1 MRVHTRVAISMMNRR
16 NNPVR
21 KVYQISMCLG
31 GVGIVSL
38 SPSKHW
44 KTHQIVVIDIIKVF
58 RDVLIGVAII
68 LLLYIHIF
76 KAGRHEAPH
85 SITERGPSET
95 KVDHARGIKG
105 VVFFFIII
113 IIHIHHLRIALLLL
127 PQALHSGPRG
137 PRWCIVHFGCRTTT
151 PVDGYDGVL
160 GDLPFA
166 DRALMVLGV
175 HMEPL
180 VKTLPTE
187 EVTALGDNRFCRHV
201 KADITLKVGSVATL
215 LVVRLLVTTRRSHG
229 PGDGRLVHGCD
240 RISLCVAGGGR
251 GGWLFGPCGR
261 RGVAMRGVD
270 RVVAILGLRGRPTP

>member
-1 MRVHTRVAISMMNRR
+1 MRAHTRVAISMMNWR
-16 NNPVR
+16 NNAIR
-21 KVYQISMCLG
+21 KVYQISMHLG

-44 KTHQIVVIDIIKVF
+44 KTHQIVVIDLIKVF
-58 RDVLIGVAII
+58 RDVLKGVAII
-68 LLLYIHIF
+68 LLYIHII

-85 SITERGPSET
+85 SLTERGPSET
-95 KVDHARGIKG
+95 KVDHAQGIKG
-105 VVFFFIII
+105 VVFFFSSFF
-113 IIHIHHLRIALLLL
+113 IHIYHLGIALLLL
-127 PQALHSGPRG
+127 PGTLDSGPSG
-137 PRWCIVHFGCRTTT
+137 SRWRIVHFGCRATT

-166 DRALMVLGV
+166 DRALTVLGV

-180 VKTLPTE
+180 IKALPAE
-187 EVTALGDNRFCRHV
+187 KVTALGDDRFRRHV
-201 KADITLKVGSVATL
+201 KADITLKVGSVAAL
-215 LVVRLLVTTRRSHG
+215 LVVGLLVSTCRSHG
-229 PGDGRLVHGCD
+229 PGDGRLVRGCG
-240 RISLCVAGGGR
+240 RISHLCVAGGGS